1 MFISSRVP
9 PWDSMRF
16 EARRTDWHLLLLGR
30 HRSPGSRGVEGCATK
45 ACSTEEHWTLN
56 KITSDHIGPLDITMK
71 FVFPS
76 DMCRTS
82 FLNVKYRSR
91 FSCGWRPGNANGFG
105 WSIVLTAYV
114 LRRIDAMSCKFPH
127 FRRENSRSLSNAF
140 CKSTCLSWP
149 FVSMSFVHLCSFSS
163 LAQPLQ
169 FRNHWCQGLEK
180 IRRLKGSMTWFQQ
193 DFLPVFMPFV
203 GMCRDYRLC
212 GVGEVWN
219 FLRGLPRR
227 RSVRGFVL
235 PHFVGALILV
245 NTVRQC
251 GIQLGCMYC
260 IYLSCTSPWST
271 SCVFSE
277 VSDSFVNTWWRERPE
292 RIWPIYKL
300 MHFNRVVGLSWYS
313 VLGTLAFFLVGDL
326 QVKGELLW
334 RMYQC
339 SSLGGGLSRL
349 RVQES
354 VDLCSAKLVYLP
366 GFGGHFLYELWKEST
381 NALFSFPYFPVL
393 SSIDKI
399 FSHKWPHIRTY
410 NY

>member
-1 MFISSRVP
+1 M
-9 PWDSMRF
+9 
-16 EARRTDWHLLLLGR
+16 
-30 HRSPGSRGVEGCATK
+30 
-45 ACSTEEHWTLN
+45 N
-56 KITSDHIGPLDITMK
+56 

-105 WSIVLTAYV
+105 WSIVLNAYV
-114 LRRIDAMSCKFPH
+114 LRHIDAMSCKFPH
-127 FRRENSRSLSNAF
+127 FQRQNSRSLSNAF
-140 CKSTCLSWP
+140 CEGTCLSWP
-149 FVSMSFVHLCSFSS
+149 FVSMSFVHLLFILYPCST
-163 LAQPLQ
+163 LAIPD
-169 FRNHWCQGLEK
+169 HWCQGLEK

-203 GMCRDYRLC
+203 GMCRDSRLC

-235 PHFVGALILV
+235 PYFVGALIPV

-251 GIQLGCMYC
+251 GIQLGCM
-260 IYLSCTSPWST
+260 YLSCTSPWST

-277 VSDSFVNTWWRERPE
+277 VNDSFVNTWWRERPE
-292 RIWPIYKL
+292 RIWPICKL

-313 VLGTLAFFLVGDL
+313 WHPRVLVGDL

-339 SSLGGGLSRL
+339 SSLAGW
-349 RVQES
+349 
-354 VDLCSAKLVYLP
+354 VDWV
-366 GFGGHFLYELWKEST
+366 FGET
-381 NALFSFPYFPVL
+381 CLFARF
-393 SSIDKI
+393 
-399 FSHKWPHIRTY
+399 
-410 NY
+410 